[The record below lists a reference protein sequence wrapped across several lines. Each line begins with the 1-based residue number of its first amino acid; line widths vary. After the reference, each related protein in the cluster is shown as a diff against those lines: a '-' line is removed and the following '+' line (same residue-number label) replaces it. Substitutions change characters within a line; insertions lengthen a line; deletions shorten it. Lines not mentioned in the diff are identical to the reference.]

1 MIRTKKQKII
11 TLSLVFVAVLT
22 LAIGFAAFS
31 NNLLIKSKLRVE
43 PNVGEFS
50 VVFSSNASSVQAEN
64 IVPVVSGSA
73 TAEEAT
79 IDNTSVPTL
88 NNINATFKTPGDKVV
103 YNLYAYN
110 NGAYDAYLTN
120 VIFNNAE
127 GQSTFKVCTADAVTT
142 QTSVDNACESIKV
155 TVKVN
160 TLEALETQTVTNH
173 LLTKTTSETV
183 TVTIEYLSTG
193 YEADG
198 PFTVNFGDIS
208 LVYSSVDGSVSTNDS
223 SVSTNDGS
231 GSTQRY
237 YSWSYG
243 GVGRDL
249 PSDAKTTVSEL
260 NPSYPFYLGLDVDS
274 NNKVT
279 AAYACFVRNETEYCL
294 KGYDREAFA
303 INTEII
309 KDAYAEV
316 VDTACSFGDV
326 DSTCRAD
333 GLGADADSDGVVGAY
348 DGHAVCYVSDYGNFE
363 CYES

>member
-1 MIRTKKQKII
+1 MIKTRKQKII

-50 VVFSSNASSVQAEN
+50 VVFSSSASSVQAGN

-103 YNLYAYN
+103 YNLYSYN

-142 QTSVDNACESIKV
+142 QTSVDDACASIKV

-316 VDTACSFGDV
+316 VDTACSFGDGYS
-326 DSTCRAD
+326 DCYAD
-333 GLGADADSDGVVGAY
+333 GLYAYADSHGIVYARDDY
-348 DGHAVCYVSDYGNFE
+348 AVCDVRDVGSFG
-363 CYES
+363 CGVW